1 MKERACM
8 NCKMISYG
16 SICPNCK
23 GNSFSDDF
31 TGVLIV
37 VDPEISEMA
46 KKTGITQPG
55 RYALK
60 VR

>member
-1 MKERACM
+1 M

-16 SICPNCK
+16 NICPNCK

-31 TGVLIV
+31 TGVLV
-37 VDPEISEMA
+37 VVNPETSEMA
-46 KKTGITQPG
+46 KKIGVTKPG